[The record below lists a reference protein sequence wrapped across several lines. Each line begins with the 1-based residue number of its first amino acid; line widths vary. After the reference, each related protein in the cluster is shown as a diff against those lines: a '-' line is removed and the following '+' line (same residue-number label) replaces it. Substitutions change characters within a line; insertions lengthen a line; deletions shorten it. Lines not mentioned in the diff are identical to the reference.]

1 MPFHRIP
8 ARLLPQLS
16 GSPDKIVGW
25 ANQGPNG
32 YDLHG
37 VGPLSYVV
45 AITHTP
51 PLLPFVYKA
60 VTQPL

>member
-1 MPFHRIP
+1 M
-8 ARLLPQLS
+8 
-16 GSPDKIVGW
+16 GVGL

-32 YDLHG
+32 YDIHG
-37 VGPLSYVV
+37 DGPLSYVV

-51 PLLPFVYKA
+51 PLLPFVCKA